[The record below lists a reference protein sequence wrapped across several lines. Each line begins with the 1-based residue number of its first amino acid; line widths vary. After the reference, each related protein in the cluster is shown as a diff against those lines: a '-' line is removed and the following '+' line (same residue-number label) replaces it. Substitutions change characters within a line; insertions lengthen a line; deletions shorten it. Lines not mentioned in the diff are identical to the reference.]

1 VTRAVLSLSL
11 CALSLAL
18 GLVCTFLQSS
28 NYARADA
35 LDRLKRRCDLIEAG
49 NEGIEAK
56 IIARDFELERER
68 DGETPADGAGRRG
81 AKGPDR

>member
-1 VTRAVLSLSL
+1 MTRAVLSLAL
-11 CALSLAL
+11 CGLSLAL

-35 LDRLKRRCDLIEAG
+35 LDRLKRRSDLIEAG

-56 IIARDFELERER
+56 IIARDFELQRER
-68 DGETPADGAGRRG
+68 DGGEKEDGAGEREEW
-81 AKGPDR
+81 GPER